1 MLRDGLKLYLS
12 LILLISPG
20 GCSTSKPTPVVASPQ
35 LVLERACNYLWA
47 KQAEDGGWH
56 SETHGLLRS
65 GQALTPFVLFTLLE
79 MAPDVAQ
86 QHSGDVARAIDFIRS
101 SVNDEGIVGLNDP
114 DVAEYPN
121 YSSAF
126 ALRCLIAAGEPGDR
140 HLIDRISRY
149 LQSQQFSQ
157 KRGFGREH
165 PVHGAWGFGG
175 PLPRGGSPGHVDI
188 SYTRHVL
195 EALRD
200 ANAIDSGISS
210 RAHLFLQR
218 MQREGGFYFSS
229 VVEAANKGAREA
241 APDGEGTIHL
251 PYATATSE
259 GLLALLAA
267 GVKRDD
273 GRVLLAIDWLDSHPD
288 LAHPGGIPRDHP
300 ERWGQVLFYYHLAIR
315 GEVARACGVG
325 SRLREPMTEL
335 LVERQR
341 TDGSFINPHGTLMK
355 EDDPILATALAAT
368 ALGTVLSPAPAPPR

>member
-1 MLRDGLKLYLS
+1 MIWNGFMKCMS
-12 LILLISPG
+12 LILVISLG
-20 GCSTSKPTPVVASPQ
+20 GCSTSNPTPVIASPQ
-35 LVLERACNYLWA
+35 QLLDRACNYLWA

-65 GQALTPFVLFTLLE
+65 GQALTPFVLFTLLDI
-79 MAPDVAQ
+79 APDIA
-86 QHSGDVARAIDFIRS
+86 HKHAGDVARAIAFIRS

-126 ALRCLIAAGEPGDR
+126 AVRCLVAAGEPGDR
-140 HLIDRISRY
+140 HLIDRICRY

-157 KRGFGREH
+157 ERGFGREH

-200 ANAIDSGISS
+200 ANAIDSEISS

-229 VVEAANKGAREA
+229 VVEAANKGGREV

-273 GRVLLAIDWLDSHPD
+273 RRVLLAIDWLDSHPD
-288 LAHPGGIPRDHP
+288 LDHPGGIPQDHP
-300 ERWGQVLFYYHLAIR
+300 DSWGQVLFFYHLAIR
-315 GEVARACGVG
+315 GEVARACGTG
-325 SRLREPMTEL
+325 SQLLEPMTRL
-335 LVERQR
+335 LSERQR
-341 TDGSFINPHGTLMK
+341 TDGSFVNPLGTLMK

-368 ALGTVLSPAPAPPR
+368 ALGSLLNPVPDPPR